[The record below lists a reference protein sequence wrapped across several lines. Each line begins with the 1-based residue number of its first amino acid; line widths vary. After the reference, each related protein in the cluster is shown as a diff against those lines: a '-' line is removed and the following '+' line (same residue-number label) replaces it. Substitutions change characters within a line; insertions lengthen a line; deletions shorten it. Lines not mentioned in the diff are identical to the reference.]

1 MSKRGQ
7 AQQFNWIF
15 IAVVG
20 IIILLFFLGF
30 LVKYIDL
37 QDSKKNAEIARSF
50 ANSILTVKGT
60 TQYKNFSVSQPFGV
74 DYDCENLI
82 INKDQKFRIPH
93 SLLMDSFDTNRL
105 VFWAEEYKKGF
116 LVDRAVFISDA
127 DLEYF
132 FEDSNYL
139 IGLPPN
145 VKIASS
151 VQSADVVVSGSNV
164 DYPNKK
170 DIFIDASAGVIGFVD
185 EGETFY
191 LGSDFDDF
199 FVYAAAFSNS
209 KTFNCTKEKLDGNY
223 NRLRE
228 LYSYK
233 IEQISMGQVGLCNY
247 NSIRD
252 AIVAGD
258 INQMINLNNNL
269 ANLNCEVVF

>member
-1 MSKRGQ
+1 MFKRGQ

-50 ANSILTVKGT
+50 SNSILSVKGT
-60 TQYKNFSVSQPFGV
+60 TQYKNFSVSQPFEV

-82 INKDQKFRIPH
+82 INKDQKFRMSH
-93 SLLMDSFDTNRL
+93 SLLIDNFNTNKL
-105 VFWAEEYKKGF
+105 VFWVEEYKKGF
-116 LVDRAVFISDA
+116 LIDRAVFISDA
-127 DLEYF
+127 DLAYY

-139 IGLPPN
+139 VGLPPN
-145 VKIASS
+145 VKIANS
-151 VQSADVVVSGSNV
+151 VQSADIIIGSSGV

-170 DIFIDASAGVIGFVD
+170 DIFIDPSAGIIKFVD

-191 LGSDFDDF
+191 LGSDFGDF
-199 FVYAAAFSNS
+199 FVYAAAFSNA
-209 KTFNCTKEKLDGNY
+209 KIFNCTKEKLDGNFD
-223 NRLRE
+223 RLKE
-228 LYSYK
+228 LYGYK
-233 IEQISMGQVGLCNY
+233 IEQISLGQVGICNY
-247 NSIRD
+247 NLIRN
-252 AIVAGD
+252 AVSVGD
-258 INQMINLNNNL
+258 IDQMIELNNNL